1 VGALRDKGLKLYFA
15 PVRMGPGGEEAA
27 EAGVTVHSDTME
39 RDGGPGF
46 GDRPLKVLTRG
57 MWGFGQTYHHDMH
70 LSARKAL
77 LPRPPLVCIVSPP
90 SPCVPAMRVCRTL
103 CRFSHRQIIVLQVQ

>member
-1 VGALRDKGLKLYFA
+1 VGALRDKGLKLYFS

-77 LPRPPLVCIVSPP
+77 FPRP

-103 CRFSHRQIIVLQVQ
+103 CRFSHRQFIVLH